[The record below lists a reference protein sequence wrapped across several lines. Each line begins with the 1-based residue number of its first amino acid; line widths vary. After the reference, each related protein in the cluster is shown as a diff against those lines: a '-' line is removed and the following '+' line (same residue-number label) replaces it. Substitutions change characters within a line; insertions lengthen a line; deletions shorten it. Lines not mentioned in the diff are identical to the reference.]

1 MRAEKL
7 RAFFEPDSIAVIGA
21 SANPTKLGYAVL
33 RNLVEDGF
41 SQRGKVYPINPK
53 AKEVLGYPAYPSV
66 LDVAEPIDLAVIIVP
81 QPHVLSVLR
90 A

>member
-41 SQRGKVYPINPK
+41 
-53 AKEVLGYPAYPSV
+53 
-66 LDVAEPIDLAVIIVP
+66 
-81 QPHVLSVLR
+81 
-90 A
+90 